1 MRSLSVTFRRYAVCR
16 NAYTAN
22 SFSVAG
28 YEHLRFQS
36 VFLVEMPPDSG
47 FQHLVGHIMNLS
59 GLLYPTTCKLF
70 RPQPLEHRVFLRI
83 ECQVEQYDFRPVR
96 KLDAVVRYPVVCE
109 SVGIGDLAERDQH
122 GFAAILDVVSADEPA
137 RFRELPQ
144 QQRINASRTPTTIC
158 RRLLRRHRRRI
169 GFAGRPSGG
178 RQATVCS

>member
-1 MRSLSVTFRRYAVCR
+1 MRFVEMLIQPILFRI
-16 NAYTAN
+16 
-22 SFSVAG
+22 AG

-137 RFRELPQ
+137 RFRERPAATHKPVAPQ
-144 QQRINASRTPTTIC
+144 PRFAAACCAAIDDVSDSRVGQVAVGKQLFVVDA
-158 RRLLRRHRRRI
+158 LLF
-169 GFAGRPSGG
+169 FALL
-178 RQATVCS
+178 